1 VRELNVGNNLIKK
14 MKKYATTNTLV
25 LVGIVLGA
33 AFGIF
38 FPELALEQKIIGSAF
53 IAFLKMLV
61 VPLVFASIYTAILG
75 LGSLE
80 HLKNIGLRTI
90 FFYILTTALAV
101 LTAIVAMNI
110 FTIGEVVSSAGL
122 SYENAASMTPF
133 SLSAMVLSFIP
144 TNIFTS
150 LSDGSMMQI
159 IVFAVLFGVASLY
172 LKPQEQK
179 PLFDFFTAVS
189 NAMLKMAEWVILM
202 TPIGVF
208 SLISYVIAEQG
219 LDVVLGLWKYMFVVV
234 GVILFHG
241 IVTLPAL
248 LSYFGRVNPYR
259 YLSDV
264 REAPI
269 MAFSTASSAAT
280 LPVSMRVVEEMG
292 GVDAKTASF
301 VLPLGATVSM
311 DGTAAYLSVAVL
323 YIANLA
329 GVTLGFGEQLLLG
342 ITIVALS
349 VGVAALPSASLVMM
363 VVILNQVGLPV
374 EYMALIIA
382 VDRILDMC
390 RTALNVTSDL
400 VVSKIVDRY
409 EKKA

>member
-1 VRELNVGNNLIKK
+1 MIQKV
-14 MKKYATTNTLV
+14 KKYATTNSLV
-25 LVGIVLGA
+25 VLGIGLGVL
-33 AFGIF
+33 FGIF
-38 FPELALEQKIIGSAF
+38 FPEIALQQKVIGSAF

-80 HLKNIGLRTI
+80 HLKTIGGRTIGL
-90 FFYILTTALAV
+90 YVLTTALAV
-101 LTAIVAMNI
+101 FVAIIAMNI
-110 FTIGEVVSSAGL
+110 AKIGVPVSVEGL
-122 SYENAASMTPF
+122 SFEHAHTIAPF
-133 SLSAMVLSFIP
+133 SFQAMILSFIP
-144 TNIFTS
+144 TNVFAS
-150 LSDGSMMQI
+150 LSNGSMMQI
-159 IVFAVLFGVASLY
+159 IVFAILFGVASLY
-172 LKPQEQK
+172 LKAEEQT
-179 PLFDFFTAVS
+179 LMNSFFTSVS
-189 NAMLKMAEWVILM
+189 NAMLKMAEWVILL

-208 SLISYVIAEQG
+208 SLISYVIADQG
-219 LDVVLGLWKYMFVVV
+219 VDVILGLWSYIFVVV

-241 IVTLPAL
+241 LVTLPAVLVL
-248 LSYFGRVNPYR
+248 LGRINPYT

-280 LPVSMRVVEEMG
+280 LPVSMRVVEEVG
-292 GVDAKTASF
+292 GVDHKTASF

-311 DGTAAYLSVAVL
+311 DGTAAYLTIAVL

-329 GVTLGFGEQLLLG
+329 GVVLSFGDQVILG
-342 ITIVALS
+342 ITVVALS

-374 EYMALIIA
+374 EYIALVVA

-390 RTALNVTSDL
+390 RTSLNVTSDL
-400 VVSKIVDRY
+400 VVTKIVDQY
-409 EKKA
+409 EKKRTTA

>member
-1 VRELNVGNNLIKK
+1 MIQKI
-14 MKKYATTNTLV
+14 KKYATTNSLV
-25 LVGIVLGA
+25 VLGIGLGVL
-33 AFGIF
+33 FGIF
-38 FPELALEQKIIGSAF
+38 FPELALQQKVIGSAF

-80 HLKNIGLRTI
+80 HLKTIGGRTIGL
-90 FFYILTTALAV
+90 YVLTTALAV
-101 LTAIVAMNI
+101 FLAIVVMNI
-110 FTIGEVVSSAGL
+110 FAIGVPVSSEGL
-122 SYENAASMTPF
+122 EFEKAATIAPF
-133 SLSAMVLSFIP
+133 SFQAMILSFIP
-144 TNIFTS
+144 TNVFGA
-150 LSDGSMMQI
+150 LANGKMMQI
-159 IVFAVLFGVASLY
+159 IVFAILFGVASLY
-172 LKPQEQK
+172 LKKSEQESMNQ
-179 PLFDFFTAVS
+179 FFTAVS
-189 NAMLKMAEWVILM
+189 NVMLKMAEWVILM

-219 LDVVLGLWKYMFVVV
+219 IDVILGLWSYVLVVV
-234 GVILFHG
+234 GVILTHG
-241 IVTLPAL
+241 LITLPAVL
-248 LSYFGRVNPYR
+248 AFFGRINPYT
-259 YLSDV
+259 YLADV

-292 GVDAKTASF
+292 EVDHKTASF

-311 DGTAAYLSVAVL
+311 DGTAAYLTVAVL

-329 GVTLGFGEQLLLG
+329 GVDLSVGDQVLLG
-342 ITIVALS
+342 ITVVALS

-374 EYMALIIA
+374 EYIALIVA

-390 RTALNVTSDL
+390 RTSLNVTSDL
-400 VVSKIVDRY
+400 VVTKIVDQY
-409 EKKA
+409 EKKRTTA